1 MQRELVFAVE
11 VEIDAVLLH
20 YKDLTLSLSKL
31 YSSST
36 ERASKGFI
44 FHSIAMDVLFY
55 LKVYF
60 SKHALILQ
68 LLFKYGNWFYNG
80 SNWCIKSRFSFD
92 GE

>member
-1 MQRELVFAVE
+1 MRYYFLQTLQKMQRELVFAVE

-20 YKDLTLSLSKL
+20 YKDLTSSLSKL

-55 LKVYF
+55 LKV
-60 SKHALILQ
+60 
-68 LLFKYGNWFYNG
+68 
-80 SNWCIKSRFSFD
+80 
-92 GE
+92 